1 MGKMRRSRS
10 FKKEQENNVIN
21 IDEAREQR
29 REKRRLE
36 KEKREEKQSRPE
48 KAALSQRR
56 RTRERRR
63 NMVYLLIF
71 AIIVGVIVYSI
82 RKNCWPSRKKR
93 NDFSWSWSM

>member
-36 KEKREEKQSRPE
+36 KEKREEKLPLMHKYFDS
-48 KAALSQRR
+48 KAS
-56 RTRERRR
+56 ER
-63 NMVYLLIF
+63 VYKIMKGL
-71 AIIVGVIVYSI
+71 
-82 RKNCWPSRKKR
+82 K
-93 NDFSWSWSM
+93 